1 MNYKN
6 LSLLALTLLRY
17 NLLILFSNDER
28 GSIVLMS
35 SGWQFLRS
43 TIHLKKEN
51 LKNITFR
58 TTFQQRSFTISDIMF
73 GCLYII
79 MTKH

>member
-17 NLLILFSNDER
+17 NLLILF
-28 GSIVLMS
+28 SIVLMS

-58 TTFQQRSFTISDIMF
+58 TTFHQRSLTISDIMF